1 MDSALSS
8 PPRMSDECRMIVET
22 VRRFVRGKVQP
33 LENET
38 EETGIIP
45 QDKLAQLKAEAL
57 SLNLYAMN
65 MPAEV
70 GGGGLSTHD
79 MCLVEEQ
86 FGQTSDALV
95 RRIFGQVYPMLMAC
109 TPAQRQTYLIP
120 TVRGEKICSMAITEP
135 GAGSDAAAI
144 STTAQ
149 TTEDGW
155 VLNGTK
161 HFISDGDIADYS
173 IVMALTDADRR
184 ARGGITL
191 FLVDRD
197 TPGFEVGRHQP
208 MMGHRGYGHAEL
220 VFNDCRI
227 PGDAVLGEVGEG
239 FRLIMRSV
247 DDVRLCH
254 IGARCMGMAQRVLDM
269 MLEHASTRK
278 QFGRPIGEFQMVQ
291 KMIADAAIEIY
302 ATRCMVL
309 DCARD
314 VDAGRDTRQKVS
326 MIKVYASEMLGR
338 VADMGIQVFGGAGYL
353 KDLPLER
360 IYRDA
365 RVTRIYDGTS
375 EVHRMLIAR
384 SALKGGLSL

>member
-1 MDSALSS
+1 MQEAA
-8 PPRMSDECRMIVET
+8 PVPMTDECRMIVDT
-22 VRRFVRGKVQP
+22 VRRFVRERVQP
-33 LENET
+33 LEAAT
-38 EETGIIP
+38 EAAAAVP
-45 QDKLAQLKAEAL
+45 PDALAELKAEAIAL
-57 SLNLYAMN
+57 QLYAMN
-65 MPAEV
+65 MPREV
-70 GGGGLSTHD
+70 GGGGLSTHA

-86 FGQTSDALV
+86 FGQTSDALI

-109 TPAQRQTYLIP
+109 SGAQRERYLLP
-120 TVRGEKICSMAITEP
+120 TVRGDRICSMAITEP

-144 STTAQ
+144 ATTA
-149 TTEDGW
+149 ERRGEGW
-155 VLNGTK
+155 VLNGRK
-161 HFISDGDIADYS
+161 HFISDGDIADYA
-173 IVMALTDADRR
+173 IVMALTDDTRR

-197 TPGFEVGRHQP
+197 TPGFRIGRHQS

-220 VFNDCRI
+220 FFEECRV
-227 PGDAVLGEVGEG
+227 PADAVLGEVGEG

-254 IGARCMGMAQRVLDM
+254 IGARCMGMAQRVLAM
-269 MLEHASTRK
+269 MREQAATRQ
-278 QFGRPIGEFQMVQ
+278 QFGRPIGDFQMVQ
-291 KMIADAAIEIY
+291 KMIADSASEIY

-326 MIKVYASEMLGR
+326 MIKVFASEMLCR
-338 VADMGIQVFGGAGYL
+338 VADRGIQVHGGAGYS

-375 EVHRMLIAR
+375 EVHRMLVAR
-384 SALKGGLSL
+384 DVLKRGLSL